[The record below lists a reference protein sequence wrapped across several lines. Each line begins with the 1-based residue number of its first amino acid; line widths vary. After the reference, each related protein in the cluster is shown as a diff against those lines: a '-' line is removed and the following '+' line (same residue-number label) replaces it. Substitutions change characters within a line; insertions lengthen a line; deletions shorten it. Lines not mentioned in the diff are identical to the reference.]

1 MKKSYDQYTVLVV
14 GAGVM
19 GRGIAQVFAARGLTV
34 YMSDLEQRYLDGA
47 LEQIDRAIGVLEANG
62 LAGADYRQAVKANLR
77 PITNDQIPDVGPEV
91 DCVFEAIYENE
102 EAKRALYRT
111 LNASCRP
118 DCLFASN
125 TSGMDIF
132 SVCDGVIDCPGRLVI
147 AHWFNPPHLMKL
159 IEVVR
164 GPHTSAETAEQL
176 RGLLAF
182 AGKKPAV
189 LNHFVP
195 GFIVNRLATVMNRE
209 LYYMIDQGWIT
220 AEDAENAIRYTDGL
234 RFGFEGPI
242 ALWDFVGLEIP
253 VTVAKG
259 VLPSLC
265 ADTDTIPLAEKMI
278 AQGKTGVRAGQ
289 GLLKYPDPE
298 KYAVKRSRRIIQMTR
313 VLEQFDREDE
323 EDE

>member
-1 MKKSYDQYTVLVV
+1 MKKEFSEYTILVV

-34 YMSDLEQRYLDGA
+34 YMSDLEQKYLDGA
-47 LEQIDRAIGVLEANG
+47 LEQIDRAVDVMEENG
-62 LAGADYRQAVKANLR
+62 LAGAGYREAVKKNLH
-77 PITNDQIPDVGPEV
+77 PITNDQIPAVGPEA
-91 DCVFEAIYENE
+91 DCVFEAIFENE
-102 EAKRALYRT
+102 DAKRALYRT

-132 SVCDGVIDCPGRLVI
+132 SVCDGVIDHPERLLI

-164 GPHTSAETAEQL
+164 GPKSGDEATDAL

-220 AEDAENAIRYTDGL
+220 AQDAENAIRYTDGL

-265 ADTDTIPLAEKMI
+265 ADTDTIPLAEKKL
-278 AQGKTGVRAGQ
+278 AEGKTGVRAGE
-289 GLLKYPDPE
+289 GLLKYPSPE
-298 KYAVKRSRRIIQMTR
+298 KYAAKRSRRIIQMTR